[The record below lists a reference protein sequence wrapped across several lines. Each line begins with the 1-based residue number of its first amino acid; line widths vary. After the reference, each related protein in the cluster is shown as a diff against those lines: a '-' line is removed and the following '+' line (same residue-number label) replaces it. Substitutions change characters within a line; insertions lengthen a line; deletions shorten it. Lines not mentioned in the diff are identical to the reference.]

1 MDKGKLGVL
10 GGMGP
15 QATAIFYQ
23 RIIDHTLAAT
33 DQEHL
38 PMLLLSD
45 TQVPDRT
52 AALLAEDTAE
62 VEARLLADAKV
73 LENWGATAIAIPCNT
88 SHAFLPRL
96 QSKVAVPIV
105 NMIQETAAALKE
117 SGAER
122 VGILATDGTLRMGLY
137 HAALKKAGMEPVS
150 PPPDTQKLVMDVI
163 YDQIKKGERGRGT
176 DLAAIGAAL
185 REEGCDRAVLACT
198 ELSVCKE
205 WHHLPDFYLDAMD
218 VLADTCITLCGYPL
232 RDR

>member
-15 QATAIFYQ
+15 QATAVFYQ
-23 RIIDHTLAAT
+23 RIIDHTLAHT

-38 PMLLLSD
+38 PILLLSD
-45 TQVPDRT
+45 TQIPDRT
-52 AALLAEDTAE
+52 AALLREDTAE

-73 LENWGATAIAIPCNT
+73 LEDWGATVIAVPCNT

-105 NMIQETAAALKE
+105 NMIEETAAALKA
-117 SGAER
+117 SGAKR
-122 VGILATDGTLRMGLY
+122 VGLLATDGTLRMGLY

-150 PPPDTQKLVMDVI
+150 PPPGLQELIMDLI
-163 YDQIKKGERGRGT
+163 YNQIKKGERGS
-176 DLAAIGAAL
+176 LAILDAIDATLSGM
-185 REEGCDRAVLACT
+185 GCDRAVLACT
-198 ELSVCKE
+198 ELSVCKD

-218 VLADTCITLCGYPL
+218 VLADKCITACGYPL
-232 RDR
+232 RSL